1 MRDWMHCWSAIVWTL
16 NKRRLIFEANAAVIL
31 VGDFWGNFRAS
42 QNDKPY
48 DIKIQMFTKNNQN
61 LVLMIFYFIHDISK
75 LKIARQALFCKDPE
89 RRIRIERRLKFL
101 AVGPVQTHCWLAIV
115 SAHNSCNIIRHN
127 SCNLANKYILCQNI
141 SLPKWDTSHLTLRWI
156 VDLQL
161 CEHSFLQATYLQQ
174 YFCFS
179 QDYIY

>member
-16 NKRRLIFEANAAVIL
+16 NKRVMIFKANASVIL
-31 VGDFWGNFRAS
+31 VGDFGGNFRAS

-48 DIKIQMFTKNNQN
+48 DIKIQMFTKKNQKF
-61 LVLMIFYFIHDISK
+61 VWWYFISFMTFQSSRSQGKPYFAND
-75 LKIARQALFCKDPE
+75 LE

-127 SCNLANKYILCQNI
+127 SCNLANKYIFL
-141 SLPKWDTSHLTLRWI
+141 SKYFTSKMRHIT
-156 VDLQL
+156 
-161 CEHSFLQATYLQQ
+161 F
-174 YFCFS
+174 
-179 QDYIY
+179 